1 MFSLLESEETV
12 RRQRALKKNRVEL
25 KCPVQKP
32 RLPKVFRD
40 FEDVGA
46 EKAR

>member
-25 KCPVQKP
+25 KWPVQKP
-32 RLPKVFRD
+32 QLPKVFWD
-40 FEDVGA
+40 FEDVGTG
-46 EKAR
+46 KAR